1 MRFNYP
7 ADMSPMEMEEP
18 GAESAPEIKRCTR
31 ARGQGTMSRR
41 QGLQGRGAPSD
52 DVSAA
57 LNAALRLLT
66 RREYSLWELKRKLA
80 ERYTPEAV
88 EAAAARCVEEG
99 WQSEARTAEM
109 LLRHMLF
116 EGYGPR
122 KLYLEMQKRRL
133 DRALLAT
140 LDKPDWEG
148 CATDALRRRYGSK
161 AERLQ
166 DRAERQKALA
176 FLYRRG
182 FGSEQCLSALKT
194 LLEEVGGDPEG
205 SESDDAGAPWGVG

>member
-7 ADMSPMEMEEP
+7 DELNSTEETTT
-18 GAESAPEIKRCTR
+18 ASAPAPGRRSR
-31 ARGQGTMSRR
+31 ARGQNAVSSRGGAR
-41 QGLQGRGAPSD
+41 GKGAPSD

-66 RREYSLWELKRKLA
+66 RREYSLWELKRRLA
-80 ERYTPEAV
+80 GRYTPAAV
-88 EAAAARCVEEG
+88 EAATERCVAEG

-116 EGYGPR
+116 EGYGPK

-140 LDKPDWEG
+140 LDTPDWEG
-148 CATDALRRRYGSK
+148 CATEALRRRYGSG

-166 DRAERQKALA
+166 ERAERQKALA

-182 FGSEQCLSALKT
+182 FGSEQCLTALRT
-194 LLEEVGGDPEG
+194 LLEEVGGDPAGGESADDGAAWG
-205 SESDDAGAPWGVG
+205 SD